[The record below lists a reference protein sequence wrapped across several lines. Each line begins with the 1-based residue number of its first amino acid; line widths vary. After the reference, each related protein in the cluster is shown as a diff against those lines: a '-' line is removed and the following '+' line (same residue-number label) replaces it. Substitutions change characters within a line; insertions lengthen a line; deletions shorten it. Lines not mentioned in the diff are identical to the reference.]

1 MEVFPEELPGLPAER
16 EILFEIELLPG
27 TAPVSKAPYRM
38 APAELKELQTQLQEL
53 LDKGFI
59 RPSHSPWGAPVLFV
73 KKKDGTFRMCIDYR
87 ELNKVTIKNKYPLPL
102 IDDLFDQLKEAS
114 VFSKIDL
121 RSGYHQLKIKESDI
135 PKTAFRTRYGHYE
148 FLVMSF
154 GLTNAPAAFMDLM
167 NRVFREYLDKF
178 VIVFIDDILIYSKT
192 QKEHEEHLEIVLQ
205 TLKDHKLY
213 AKFSK
218 CEFWLDRVH
227 FLGHVVSAEG
237 ISVDP
242 AKIEAVSNWKAPKS
256 VTEVRSFLGLAGYYR
271 RFVEGF
277 ARLAAPLTAL
287 TRKGKRYEWT
297 EKCEESFK
305 ELKKRLTSAPVLTIP
320 TPEGKF
326 DIYSDAS
333 KMGLGAVLMQDG
345 KVVAYGSRQLKEHE
359 KNYPTHDLELAAVV
373 YALKIWRHYL
383 YGVQCQIFSDHK
395 SLKYIFTQKELN
407 MRQRRWLELVKDY
420 DCEILYHPGKANKVA
435 DALSRKSTIAL
446 MSIQALPPQLQEEI
460 SELEIELVVGQVSAL
475 TLQPTIFDGMKG
487 AQELDPI
494 LVGIKEEVLEGRNTA
509 FSLSQDGILN
519 FNGRLCVPN
528 DEELRKQ
535 ILSEAHETPYSIHP
549 GATKMYQDLREYF
562 W

>member
-1 MEVFPEELPGLPAER
+1 
-16 EILFEIELLPG
+16 
-27 TAPVSKAPYRM
+27 
-38 APAELKELQTQLQEL
+38 
-53 LDKGFI
+53 
-59 RPSHSPWGAPVLFV
+59 
-73 KKKDGTFRMCIDYR
+73 MCIDYR

-102 IDDLFDQLKEAS
+102 IDDLFDQLKGAS

-213 AKFSK
+213 AKFPK

-256 VTEVRSFLGLAGYYR
+256 VIEVRSFLGLAGYYR

-320 TPEGKF
+320 TPERKF

-333 KMGLGAVLMQDG
+333 KIALGVVLMQDD
-345 KVVAYGSRQLKEHE
+345 KVVAY
-359 KNYPTHDLELAAVV
+359 NY
-373 YALKIWRHYL
+373 
-383 YGVQCQIFSDHK
+383 
-395 SLKYIFTQKELN
+395 
-407 MRQRRWLELVKDY
+407 
-420 DCEILYHPGKANKVA
+420 
-435 DALSRKSTIAL
+435 
-446 MSIQALPPQLQEEI
+446 
-460 SELEIELVVGQVSAL
+460 
-475 TLQPTIFDGMKG
+475 
-487 AQELDPI
+487 
-494 LVGIKEEVLEGRNTA
+494 
-509 FSLSQDGILN
+509 
-519 FNGRLCVPN
+519 
-528 DEELRKQ
+528 
-535 ILSEAHETPYSIHP
+535 
-549 GATKMYQDLREYF
+549 
-562 W
+562 